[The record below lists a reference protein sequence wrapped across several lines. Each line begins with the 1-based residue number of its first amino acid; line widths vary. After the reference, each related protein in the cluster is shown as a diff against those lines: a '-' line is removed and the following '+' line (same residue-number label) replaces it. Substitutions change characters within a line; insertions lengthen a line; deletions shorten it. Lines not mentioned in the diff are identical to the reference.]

1 MSKREDVE
9 VILSRSSVVN
19 GSRAVGLKLEDKAG
33 SREGL
38 FCFTFLIYWPG
49 SIIQDWQTGVSRAL
63 LACAIVRG
71 EYCLEFNMGWYA
83 RSLPSFIISKP

>member
-1 MSKREDVE
+1 MRNEKGVSKREDVE

-19 GSRAVGLKLEDKAG
+19 GSRAVGLKLEDKAK

-38 FCFTFLIYWPG
+38 FYSMLLIYWPK
-49 SIIQDWQTGVSRAL
+49 SIIQDSRTGVSRAL

-71 EYCLEFNMGWYA
+71 DYCLEF
-83 RSLPSFIISKP
+83 